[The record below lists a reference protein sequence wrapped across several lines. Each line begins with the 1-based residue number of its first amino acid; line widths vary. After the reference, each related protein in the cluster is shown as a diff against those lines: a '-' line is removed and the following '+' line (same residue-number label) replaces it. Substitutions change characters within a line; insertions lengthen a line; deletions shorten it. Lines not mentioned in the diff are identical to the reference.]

1 MTFLWS
7 LTSSYVRRLAVQ
19 ALGVVL
25 LVWAIWVA
33 GKREARQ
40 EASLRAATAY
50 SDTRKKIDHVEEA
63 IGDDPAVLREW
74 LRERGKPTSHL

>member
-1 MTFLWS
+1 MS
-7 LTSSYVRRLAVQ
+7 LIYSYIRSLAVR
-19 ALGVVL
+19 ALGALV

-33 GKREARQ
+33 GKRHELQ

-50 SDTRKKIDHVEEA
+50 SGTRKKIDHAEET

-74 LRERGKPTSHL
+74 LRERGEPKGHM

>member
-1 MTFLWS
+1 MMFLWS
-7 LTSSYVRRLAVQ
+7 ITPSYVRRLAVQ
-19 ALGVVL
+19 ALGALV
-25 LVWAIWVA
+25 LVWAIWIA
-33 GKREARQ
+33 GKRHELQ

-74 LRERGKPTSHL
+74 LRERGKPTSRL